1 MEPVKRV
8 RVVASGAV
16 QGVFFRDSTEREAR
30 RLGLTGWV
38 TNRPDGRVEAEF
50 QGPPNAVDEAVA
62 FCRRGPGRA
71 RVDDL
76 AVEEV
81 GLEDTESGFEVR

>member
-8 RVVASGAV
+8 RVVASGTV
-16 QGVFFRDSTEREAR
+16 QGVFFRDSTEDEAR

-38 TNRPDGRVEAEF
+38 ANRSDGRVEAEF

-62 FCRRGPGRA
+62 YCRQGPGRA

-76 AVEEV
+76 AVDEV
-81 GLEDTESGFEVR
+81 DVVDTESRFEVR